1 MGIIIRQSVRQSIV
15 QYIGIGIGLFSTLF
29 IYPLALSE
37 TGLMRFVINTAQL
50 VTPFCLLGT
59 HVLAVRFFPVF
70 KDEQTRHHGL
80 LGLLHGVALAG
91 VAVFSLLYF
100 TYGNQFEGLFA
111 DQPAEYL
118 PFLTYTVPLVFFMV
132 FSYLYSAYASN
143 FHKVVYPAIFH
154 ELLPKIGLPVLV
166 LLFFLQWIGL
176 DGMMNGVL
184 AVFAAVFLAQLLYL
198 MSLREF
204 SLRQPDKGFI
214 TRPLRKEL
222 FQFGSV
228 NILSNWAYML
238 SNRIDL
244 FMLGLMLGPEAF
256 KGVGIYAILYLM
268 SEVIDTP
275 RKAVMNISSPI
286 IAKAWKENDL
296 GHLKELYEK
305 SSLNQ
310 FLAGWLLFLGIWAA
324 LDGLFV
330 LMPNGEEIAPYAWVV
345 FFLGISKVSE
355 MLTGVNSLI
364 IQHSRYFRFNFY
376 SVLLLAIVNI
386 LNNLWLIPLY
396 GMLGAAIATFISVVS
411 YNLAKF
417 LFFMVENGFAALLQK
432 HPDRPAHG
440 PPGPGSGLP
449 HPPLL
454 PQPLGRAGPVDRP
467 LRGDRGGVPGHRA
480 LFSGIGGFEWGCG
493 GDGEE
498 GEGKGPLITLI
509 L

>member
-70 KDEQTRHHGL
+70 KDEKTRHHGL

-296 GHLKELYEK
+296 GELKELYEK

-364 IQHSRYFRFNFY
+364 IQH
-376 SVLLLAIVNI
+376 
-386 LNNLWLIPLY
+386 
-396 GMLGAAIATFISVVS
+396 
-411 YNLAKF
+411 
-417 LFFMVENGFAALLQK
+417 E

-440 PPGPGSGLP
+440 PPGPGAGLP
-449 HPPLL
+449 HPPRLF
-454 PQPLGRAGPVDRP
+454 QPLGRTRPVDRP
-467 LRGDRGGVPGHRA
+467 LCGDRGGVPGHRA

-493 GDGEE
+493 GDLEE
-498 GEGKGPLITLI
+498 GEGGGPLITTDFMIAQISSGVFLKNLRNHKI
-509 L
+509 CGNLWSGPFFLTISTHN